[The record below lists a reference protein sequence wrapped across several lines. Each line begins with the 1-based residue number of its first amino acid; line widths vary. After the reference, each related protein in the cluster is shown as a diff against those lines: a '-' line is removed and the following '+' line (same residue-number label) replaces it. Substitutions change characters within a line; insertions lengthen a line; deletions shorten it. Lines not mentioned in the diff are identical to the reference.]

1 MEEIKDVVEEV
12 VEVVEPQVDEVLVDV
27 VENVDE
33 VSSQDL
39 PLDSNE
45 VEPKIDVQPE
55 EPKVADYRLNVK
67 SGSKLIEGDSDNN
80 SALDYQR
87 MLGF

>member
-1 MEEIKDVVEEV
+1 MSEVIEEV
-12 VEVVEPQVDEVLVDV
+12 KVKEVVEPEVNEVLEDV
-27 VENVDE
+27 VENSDG
-33 VSSQDL
+33 VSSQDEFI
-39 PLDSNE
+39 DSNE

-67 SGSKLIEGDSDNN
+67 SGSKLVEGDCDNN